1 MMETIIFL
9 LFAGWC
15 VTTTII
21 NGDVF
26 DPIRNYTL
34 VRFPR
39 IAKLFTCIRC
49 LGFWIG
55 FIGFG
60 LLTIFGV
67 IGEVIKGVSPLF
79 NLIVLPFIQSGSC
92 ILLESVVVFLHKQT
106 NININTGKS
115 EDL

>member
-1 MMETIIFL
+1 METIIFL
-9 LFAGWC
+9 LFVGWC

-21 NGDVF
+21 NGDIF

-34 VRFPR
+34 VRFPK
-39 IAKLFTCIRC
+39 ISKLFTCIRC

-60 LLTIFGV
+60 SLTIFGV
-67 IGEVIKGVSPLF
+67 LGEILAGVHPFF
-79 NLIVLPFIQSGSC
+79 NFIILPFVQSGSC
-92 ILLESVVVFLHKQT
+92 ILFESIIVFLHKQT
-106 NININTGKS
+106 TVNINTEKS